1 MAVPLDSSHDQPPTT
16 EIRSIFDDFIKEAI
30 RSHDPKYLYDI
41 ESTLL
46 QMSRKNGHVYDEYF
60 TQLDASI
67 NEIEHS
73 EEQKTCGEAIST
85 LPKKTGKGRK
95 KEFLFALDEACYVK
109 DEEKTSRMASY
120 FMEFLKKNGWDSLPT
135 SSKVDSP
142 LNVAIFSFIRHWKQN
157 GCLPKKQVVGA
168 NTVFRF
174 LTEDCQIRIDATMK
188 SFYNVFSTKQAKEVP
203 EIEKK
208 VEAYFKKNHGIN
220 N

>member
-109 DEEKTSRMASY
+109 DEEKRRPAGWHPTLWNSSR
-120 FMEFLKKNGWDSLPT
+120 KTVG
-135 SSKVDSP
+135 
-142 LNVAIFSFIRHWKQN
+142 IR
-157 GCLPKKQVVGA
+157 
-168 NTVFRF
+168 
-174 LTEDCQIRIDATMK
+174 CQP
-188 SFYNVFSTKQAKEVP
+188 VP
-203 EIEKK
+203 RWI
-208 VEAYFKKNHGIN
+208 HP
-220 N
+220 